1 MVSKWNKLRQELTVD
16 YKKFTVNS
24 QLEYSIQYDHF
35 TQFSN
40 SLKYDGDR
48 VKLGLSHRM
57 RKDEVTK
64 TLIENDVSFDASYKE
79 SDTLTWYGGYSY
91 DIEDKLSKKWKA
103 GFPL

>member
-1 MVSKWNKLRQELTVD
+1 MEIEL
-16 YKKFTVNS
+16 
-24 QLEYSIQYDHF
+24 
-35 TQFSN
+35 
-40 SLKYDGDR
+40 
-48 VKLGLSHRM
+48 KLGLSHRM

-103 GFPL
+103 GFLYDKECWNFTLIFQQGYYPHINKK